1 MHLSEWY
8 QLKSSI
14 IGRPHHFQGYK
25 DCIHIYSICFP
36 LIQAEH
42 LTSCYWG
49 GTSNATDR
57 HDPSLPYLEQYRIDF
72 EQFKGMFA
80 LLFPW
85 ACGTHSDVLAARL
98 FRLLDENGDSL
109 INFRE
114 FVSGLSKETTA
125 KACIKVFPSPL
136 NVKPVAWYTTLHMR
150 RLHF

>member
-1 MHLSEWY
+1 MCVLIVWIFFVINSDELFTEVMTISQHLS
-8 QLKSSI
+8 SV
-14 IGRPHHFQGYK
+14 
-25 DCIHIYSICFP
+25 
-36 LIQAEH
+36 QAEH

-49 GTSNATDR
+49 GNSNAVDR

-98 FRLLDENGDSL
+98 FRLLDENGDLL

-114 FVSGLSKETTA
+114 FVSGLSTENSQHSQNNLTKT
-125 KACIKVFPSPL
+125 VYF
-136 NVKPVAWYTTLHMR
+136 
-150 RLHF
+150 

>member
-1 MHLSEWY
+1 MGFFIDSNELFTEHLPSV
-8 QLKSSI
+8 
-14 IGRPHHFQGYK
+14 
-25 DCIHIYSICFP
+25 
-36 LIQAEH
+36 QAEH

-49 GTSNATDR
+49 GNSNATDR

-98 FRLLDENGDSL
+98 FRLLDENGDLL

-114 FVSGLSKETTA
+114 FVSGLSKENSQQFQYNLT
-125 KACIKVFPSPL
+125 
-136 NVKPVAWYTTLHMR
+136 KPVCFYR
-150 RLHF
+150 RSSLTETQMLY

>member
-1 MHLSEWY
+1 MEEGAAE
-8 QLKSSI
+8 I
-14 IGRPHHFQGYK
+14 IIEIIIISHALFFY
-25 DCIHIYSICFP
+25 
-36 LIQAEH
+36 QAEH

-72 EQFKGMFA
+72 EQFKGMFT

-114 FVSGLSKETTA
+114 FVSGLSKNKTA
-125 KACIKVFPSPL
+125 YLMAFGSFFITINYKIIVWHAIIHEED
-136 NVKPVAWYTTLHMR
+136 LHYEMC
-150 RLHF
+150 L